1 MEKKDKW
8 LMFKQYMHNE
18 LNITKEDI
26 RQWIQE
32 SVEIEANKLVT
43 NAFNKFD
50 IVKMVEDITFDKE
63 HFNGKATIKREIANQ
78 IANRILENFNL
89 NFTPKNNI

>member
-1 MEKKDKW
+1 
-8 LMFKQYMHNE
+8 MFKQYMHNE

-50 IVKMVEDITFDKE
+50 IVKMIEDITFDKE
-63 HFNGKATIKREIANQ
+63 HFSGKATIKREIANQ

>member
-1 MEKKDKW
+1 MEKNDKW

-43 NAFNKFD
+43 NAFNRFD
-50 IVKMVEDITFDKE
+50 ITKMIEDITFDKE
-63 HFNGKATIKREIANQ
+63 HFRGKAIIKSEIANQ
-78 IANRILENFNL
+78 IANKILENFNL